1 MDRWIDG
8 YIYIYIP
15 IFLYNA
21 IFIYTVVGCNCCL
34 VFGVTTNMFPFK
46 QTYFCTLRPLRM
58 SLGRFF
64 TRTRNPFCHL
74 LSVNQ
79 RPHQKIKTCFE
90 KKQADSKS
98 TTWIEMQDNVCLH
111 HIDDVL
117 KQVCS
122 VRRNHSGFV
131 TWQQSFLCFD
141 ATPFAQD
148 EIYLVTWF
156 CIVFS
161 PMSSPVRSKRQAG
174 FSRRLWYKLNFTRR
188 KTNKPLEAPNTL
200 TCTECAG
207 LLRLRGRHYGR
218 IGQIGTPRL
227 YGFQP
232 SGFHSRRTRA
242 HGRHAECI
250 GFTVTPR
257 RTWWVDVVCSRN
269 HLQLACFKGLVWWIF

>member
-1 MDRWIDG
+1 
-8 YIYIYIP
+8 
-15 IFLYNA
+15 
-21 IFIYTVVGCNCCL
+21 
-34 VFGVTTNMFPFK
+34 
-46 QTYFCTLRPLRM
+46 
-58 SLGRFF
+58 
-64 TRTRNPFCHL
+64 
-74 LSVNQ
+74 
-79 RPHQKIKTCFE
+79 
-90 KKQADSKS
+90 
-98 TTWIEMQDNVCLH
+98 MQDNVCLH

-174 FSRRLWYKLNFTRR
+174 FSRRLWYKLNFTRG

-200 TCTECAG
+200 TCRVFCVCVAG
-207 LLRLRGRHYGR
+207 IMGGLDKLGH
-218 IGQIGTPRL
+218 QD

-232 SGFHSRRTRA
+232 SGFHSRRARA
-242 HGRHAECI
+242 HCRHAECI
-250 GFTVTPR
+250 GFTVTPP
-257 RTWWVDVVCSRN
+257 RTWWVDVVCRGN
-269 HLQLACFKGLVWWIF
+269 HLQLTCFKGLTWWIF